1 MLPTYSQ
8 NALVSLTAADS
19 NPRKLQQKS
28 PIQQSL
34 SINPSCQGYKKPR
47 RQRHQTENL
56 CSSLPPRAFS
66 PRALGHLETLIAAC
80 RSCITKSTK
89 ERKTFLYTTTKKKKK
104 NRKNPTIYNNRH
116 PPKGKKEN
124 KQTNKLQ
131 SKTETLAK
139 SAASER

>member
-1 MLPTYSQ
+1 
-8 NALVSLTAADS
+8 VHH
-19 NPRKLQQKS
+19 QKH
-28 PIQQSL
+28 
-34 SINPSCQGYKKPR
+34 QGKKDIPL
-47 RQRHQTENL
+47 HHN
-56 CSSLPPRAFS
+56 
-66 PRALGHLETLIAAC
+66 
-80 RSCITKSTK
+80 
-89 ERKTFLYTTTKKKKK
+89 KKKKK